1 MEGLSAIEMERQ
13 QRQTAAASAAVT
25 GIGATLLAVT
35 GLIHLFEA
43 PEYWGEVHYIGALF
57 VVGAV
62 VAITAAFGIL
72 RGERWGWQLGLAVTG
87 GMALAYVLSRTVGIP
102 QFREASLDKF
112 LEPFGLGSLIV
123 EVLFVVLA
131 LRVLGPPRQ
140 VI

>member
-1 MEGLSAIEMERQ
+1 VA
-13 QRQTAAASAAVT
+13 TSAAV
-25 GIGATLLAVT
+25 IGGGVALLGGT

-62 VAITAAFGIL
+62 AAIVAAFGIL

-87 GMALAYVLSRTVGIP
+87 GMALAYVLSRTTGIP
-102 QFREASLDKF
+102 QFPEASLDHF

-140 VI
+140 VV

>member
-43 PEYWGEVHYIGALF
+43 PEYWGEVRYIGALF

-62 VAITAAFGIL
+62 VAIAAAFGIL

-112 LEPFGLGSLIV
+112 LEPFGLGSLII